1 MTPDFVSPDTIRLA
15 FSEAMSAM
23 YREEVPLYGDLLDI
37 VATTNA
43 RALEADPALKAR
55 LAVNGE
61 LERLNAERHGAIR
74 VGTAEELSLMRR
86 LFAVMGMVPVGY
98 YDLGVAGLPV
108 HSTAFRPID
117 NEALSACAFRIFCS
131 LLRIDLIADEALR
144 ARAEE
149 ILASRR
155 IVSDEAL
162 HFIQKYEQYGGLS
175 SSDAEAFIRATLET
189 FRWQGEALVDSATYS
204 AFNSAHRLVAD
215 IVCFRGPHINHL
227 TPRTLDIDA
236 AQAEMVARGIRA
248 KAVIEGP
255 PRRDAP
261 ILLRQTSF
269 QALEEAIQFRDGDE
283 LVAGAHTARFG
294 EIEQRGIALTPRGRA
309 LYDEILAE
317 AESARSAS
325 GVSYQ
330 ARLAGAFA
338 RFPDDLD
345 DIRDEGFAYFT
356 YVPSEAGAPLVT
368 AGKLP
373 AGSVDELVDAGLL
386 IAMPIT
392 YEDFLPVS
400 AAGIFRSNLSDG
412 DPAGPG
418 TQSSQTAF
426 EAALGVP
433 CLDPFGLYLDQE
445 QDSIE
450 ALERPFDLSASR
462 PQAG

>member
-1 MTPDFVSPDTIRLA
+1 MSFVSTDATRLA
-15 FSEAMSAM
+15 FSEAMSLM

-43 RALEADPALKAR
+43 RALETNPTLRAQ
-55 LAVNGE
+55 LAANGE

-86 LFAVMGMVPVGY
+86 LFAVMGMAPVGY

-117 NEALSACAFRIFCS
+117 NSELSACAFRVFCS
-131 LLRIDLIADEALR
+131 LLRIDLIADVELR
-144 ARAEE
+144 TRATN
-149 ILASRR
+149 ILAGRQ
-155 IVSDEAL
+155 IISDQSI
-162 HFIQKYEQYGGLS
+162 HFITKFERDGGLS
-175 SSDAEAFIRATLET
+175 SDDMTAFVAAALET
-189 FRWQGEALVDSATYS
+189 FRWHSEALVDSETYA
-204 AFNSAHRLVAD
+204 AFNAAHRLVAD

-236 AQAEMVARGIRA
+236 AQAEMIARGIKA

-269 QALEEAIQFRDGDE
+269 QALEEAIHFRDGATV
-283 LVAGAHTARFG
+283 VAGAHTARFG
-294 EIEQRGIALTPRGRA
+294 EIEQRGIALTPRGRE

-317 AESARSAS
+317 ADAARTA
-325 GVSYQ
+325 GGTDYQ
-330 ARLAGAFA
+330 ARLAAAFA
-338 RFPDDLD
+338 RFPDDAKAM
-345 DIRDEGFAYFT
+345 RDEGLAYFSYT
-356 YVPSEAGAPLVT
+356 PTPETSRLIA

-386 IAMPIT
+386 IATPIT

-412 DPAGPG
+412 DQGG
-418 TQSSQTAF
+418 LGGESSQAEF
-426 EAALGVP
+426 EAALGMP

-445 QDSIE
+445 QDSID
-450 ALERPFDLSASR
+450 ALERATV
-462 PQAG
+462 

>member
-1 MTPDFVSPDTIRLA
+1 MSSFVSTDATRLA
-15 FSEAMSAM
+15 FSEAMSLM

-43 RALEADPALKAR
+43 RALEADPALRAQ
-55 LAVNGE
+55 LAANGE

-86 LFAVMGMVPVGY
+86 LFAVMGMAPVGY

-117 NEALSACAFRIFCS
+117 NSALSACAFRVFCS
-131 LLRIDLIADEALR
+131 LLRIDLIADADLR
-144 ARAEE
+144 TRATE
-149 ILASRR
+149 ILAERR
-155 IVSDEAL
+155 IVSGKAI
-162 HFIQKYEQYGGLS
+162 HFIEKFENDGGLS
-175 SSDAEAFIRATLET
+175 SDDMTGFVAAALET
-189 FRWQGEALVDSATYS
+189 FRWHGEALVDRETYA
-204 AFNSAHRLVAD
+204 AFNAAHRLVAD

-236 AQAEMVARGIRA
+236 AQAEMIARGIRA

-269 QALEEAIQFRDGDE
+269 QALEEAIHFRDGDRV
-283 LVAGAHTARFG
+283 VAGAHTARFG

-317 AESARSAS
+317 ADAARADGSTD
-325 GVSYQ
+325 YQ
-330 ARLAGAFA
+330 AQLASKFA
-338 RFPDDLD
+338 RFPDDAKAM
-345 DIRDEGFAYFT
+345 RDEGLAYFSYAPT
-356 YVPSEAGAPLVT
+356 PEASRLIA

-386 IAMPIT
+386 IATPIT

-412 DPAGPG
+412 DQGG
-418 TQSSQTAF
+418 LGGESSQAEF
-426 EAALGVP
+426 EAALGIP

-445 QDSIE
+445 QDSID
-450 ALERPFDLSASR
+450 ALERAT
-462 PQAG
+462 A

>member
-1 MTPDFVSPDTIRLA
+1 MSFVSTDATRLA
-15 FSEAMSAM
+15 FSEAMSLM

-43 RALEADPALKAR
+43 RALEANPTLRAQ
-55 LAVNGE
+55 LAANGE

-86 LFAVMGMVPVGY
+86 LFAVMGMAPVGY

-117 NEALSACAFRIFCS
+117 NSELSACAFRVFCS
-131 LLRIDLIADEALR
+131 LLRIDLIADVELR
-144 ARAEE
+144 TRATN
-149 ILASRR
+149 ILAGRQ
-155 IVSDEAL
+155 IISDQSI
-162 HFIQKYEQYGGLS
+162 HFITKFERDGGLS
-175 SSDAEAFIRATLET
+175 SDDMTAFVAAALET
-189 FRWQGEALVDSATYS
+189 FRWHSEALVDSETYA
-204 AFNSAHRLVAD
+204 AFNAAHRLVAD

-236 AQAEMVARGIRA
+236 AQAEMIARGIKA
-248 KAVIEGP
+248 KTVIEGP

-269 QALEEAIQFRDGDE
+269 QALAEAIHFRDGDRV
-283 LVAGAHTARFG
+283 VAGAHTARFG

-317 AESARSAS
+317 AEAARTTGGAN
-325 GVSYQ
+325 YQ
-330 ARLAGAFA
+330 AQLAAAFA
-338 RFPDDLD
+338 RFPDDVEAM
-345 DIRDEGFAYFT
+345 RDEGLAYFSYT
-356 YVPSEAGAPLVT
+356 PTPEASRLIA
-368 AGKLP
+368 AGTLP

-386 IAMPIT
+386 IATPIT

-400 AAGIFRSNLSDG
+400 AAGIFRSNLSDDDQG
-412 DPAGPG
+412 GLG
-418 TQSSQTAF
+418 GESSQAEF
-426 EAALGVP
+426 EAALGMP

-445 QDSIE
+445 RDSID
-450 ALERPFDLSASR
+450 ALERATV
-462 PQAG
+462 

>member
-1 MTPDFVSPDTIRLA
+1 MSFVSTDATRLA
-15 FSEAMSAM
+15 FSEAMSLM

-43 RALEADPALKAR
+43 RALEANPTLRAQ
-55 LAVNGE
+55 LAANGE

-86 LFAVMGMVPVGY
+86 LFAVMGMAPVGY

-117 NEALSACAFRIFCS
+117 NSELSACAFRVFCS
-131 LLRIDLIADEALR
+131 LLRIDLIADVELR
-144 ARAEE
+144 TRATN
-149 ILASRR
+149 ILAGRQ
-155 IVSDEAL
+155 IISDQSI
-162 HFIQKYEQYGGLS
+162 HFITKFERDGGLS
-175 SSDAEAFIRATLET
+175 SDDMTAFVAAALET
-189 FRWQGEALVDSATYS
+189 FRWHSEALVDSETYA
-204 AFNSAHRLVAD
+204 AFNAAHRLVAD

-236 AQAEMVARGIRA
+236 AQAEMIARGIKA
-248 KAVIEGP
+248 KTVIEGP

-269 QALEEAIQFRDGDE
+269 QALEEAIHFRDGDRV
-283 LVAGAHTARFG
+283 VAGAHTARFG

-317 AESARSAS
+317 AEAARTTGGAN
-325 GVSYQ
+325 YQ
-330 ARLAGAFA
+330 AQLAAAFA
-338 RFPDDLD
+338 RFPDDVEAM
-345 DIRDEGFAYFT
+345 RDEGLAYFSYT
-356 YVPSEAGAPLVT
+356 PTPEASRLIA

-386 IAMPIT
+386 IATPIT

-412 DPAGPG
+412 DQGG
-418 TQSSQTAF
+418 FGGQSSQAEF
-426 EAALGVP
+426 EAALGMP

-445 QDSIE
+445 QDSID
-450 ALERPFDLSASR
+450 ALERATV
-462 PQAG
+462 

>member
-1 MTPDFVSPDTIRLA
+1 MSFVSTDATRLA
-15 FSEAMSAM
+15 FSEAMSLM

-43 RALEADPALKAR
+43 RALEANPTLRAQ
-55 LAVNGE
+55 LAANGE

-86 LFAVMGMVPVGY
+86 LFAVMGMAPVGY

-117 NEALSACAFRIFCS
+117 NSELSACAFRVFCS
-131 LLRIDLIADEALR
+131 LLRIDLIADVELR
-144 ARAEE
+144 TRATN
-149 ILASRR
+149 ILAGRQ
-155 IVSDEAL
+155 IISDQSI
-162 HFIQKYEQYGGLS
+162 HFITKFERDGGLS
-175 SSDAEAFIRATLET
+175 SDDMTAFVAAALET
-189 FRWQGEALVDSATYS
+189 FRWHSEALVDSETYAAFS
-204 AFNSAHRLVAD
+204 AAHRLVAD

-236 AQAEMVARGIRA
+236 AQAEMIARGIKA
-248 KAVIEGP
+248 KTVIEGP

-269 QALEEAIQFRDGDE
+269 QALEEAIHFRDGDRV
-283 LVAGAHTARFG
+283 VAGAHTARFG

-317 AESARSAS
+317 ADAARADGSTD
-325 GVSYQ
+325 YQ
-330 ARLAGAFA
+330 VQLTSKFA
-338 RFPDDLD
+338 RFPDDVEAM
-345 DIRDEGFAYFT
+345 RDEGLAYFSYT
-356 YVPSEAGAPLVT
+356 PTPEASRLIA

-386 IAMPIT
+386 IATPIT

-412 DPAGPG
+412 DQGG
-418 TQSSQTAF
+418 LGGESSQAEF
-426 EAALGVP
+426 EAALGMP

-445 QDSIE
+445 QDSID
-450 ALERPFDLSASR
+450 ALERATV
-462 PQAG
+462 